1 MIAERPSPVVSIR
14 VTAVSHWNLKQIL
27 LPAGLFPFFCFFC
40 LFKFD
45 QYHQFDFLFLDKE
58 TLMMMDQG
66 VVVHEKN
73 EARAFM
79 AGVEGVTAKGD
90 KSTRFGSDPIRAS
103 GSTLDLVAAVTSAL
117 GANINRKKRM
127 ARQRRSSSFNLL
139 AFSSPSS
146 SSTSH
151 VSPPLAL
158 PARVRF
164 FFFSFPLFLIKFSF
178 HKTSLP
184 NFLNWEF
191 GSRCL
196 WNLIIILLAAP
207 CLYIIS
213 LIKFKEGW
221 LILLVSDSV
230 STRRNYLTI
239 CCRYMYFLSGKNNWN

>member
-1 MIAERPSPVVSIR
+1 
-14 VTAVSHWNLKQIL
+14 
-27 LPAGLFPFFCFFC
+27 
-40 LFKFD
+40 
-45 QYHQFDFLFLDKE
+45 
-58 TLMMMDQG
+58 MMMDQG

-151 VSPPLAL
+151 VSPPLTL
-158 PARVRF
+158 PARVSF
-164 FFFSFPLFLIKFSF
+164 FVF
-178 HKTSLP
+178 
-184 NFLNWEF
+184 
-191 GSRCL
+191 
-196 WNLIIILLAAP
+196 
-207 CLYIIS
+207 
-213 LIKFKEGW
+213 
-221 LILLVSDSV
+221 
-230 STRRNYLTI
+230 
-239 CCRYMYFLSGKNNWN
+239 